1 MKCRVADFNV
11 EFVHHYAHLARMCAA
26 YSAEFDT
33 PDFFIEIPHDE
44 IEKGLAELPVESN
57 LECFEGV
64 LAYRLLAD
72 KMAHRDAFVLHSAL
86 FDVDGTGIAL
96 AAASGTGKT
105 THMRLWKRMLGDRM
119 KIVNGDKPTI
129 RFFEDSEQ
137 PFAYGTPW
145 NGKEHYG
152 CNMRTTLRH
161 ICFIERGEQN
171 SIVPLEKDDAINR
184 IFNQVYIPSNPAAML
199 ATMSLIDRT
208 LSVCKLWKI
217 TANMD
222 ISAAKTA
229 YNKIFSKE

>member
-11 EFVHHYAHLARMCAA
+11 EFVHHYPHLAKMCEA

-33 PDFFIEIPHDE
+33 PDFRIEIPHEE
-44 IEKGLAELPVESN
+44 IEKGLLKLPTKSN
-57 LECFEGV
+57 FECFEGV

-72 KMAHRDAFVLHSAL
+72 KMVERDAFVLHSAL
-86 FDVDGTGIAL
+86 FDVDGVGIAL

-105 THMRLWKRMLGDRM
+105 THMRLWKKLLGDRM
-119 KIVNGDKPTI
+119 TVVNGDKPTI
-129 RFFEDSEQ
+129 RFFADNEL
-137 PFAYGTPW
+137 PTAYGTPW

-152 CNMRTTLRH
+152 KNIKTTLRH
-161 ICFIERGEQN
+161 ICFIERGEEN
-171 SIVPLEKDDAINR
+171 SIVPIEKAEAIDG
-184 IFNQVYIPSNPAAML
+184 IFNQVYMPKDPVAVMK
-199 ATMSLIDRT
+199 TMALIDRT

-229 YNKIFSKE
+229 YNKIFEE